1 MRARNNARKV
11 ITVTIACMTAAAT
24 GFTLGYL
31 LVPAYAEAAGTNTTG
46 NVAGTASPEA
56 RTGLPAQ
63 AGSGAPRM
71 ISPASIDQSVIG
83 GNVMMRASGAMGVN
97 QAAGDMNQQANAAAV
112 VYNPQGQGVASSQTA
127 ILQGAGNIRGSLPD
141 QARTRIDGQAFANTS
156 GVLAVNQAS
165 GVANSQA
172 NSTTIAV
179 GVNAEGISDSVLAET
194 LPNATG
200 LVKTGNDKASVRDVS
215 VSETAFQNT
224 HGVVQLNQTAG
235 VCNNSAN
242 NFALHLSLEP
252 KQ

>member
-1 MRARNNARKV
+1 MRARNKARKV
-11 ITVTIACMTAAAT
+11 VTVSIAYITAAAAS
-24 GFTLGYL
+24 FTLGYL
-31 LVPAYAEAAGTNTTG
+31 PVPTYAGAAETNTTG
-46 NVAGTASPEA
+46 NTASTALTEA
-56 RTGLPAQ
+56 RMGGPNQ
-63 AGSGAPRM
+63 AGSGAPRL
-71 ISPASIDQSVIG
+71 IFPASVDQSVIG
-83 GNVMMRASGAMGVN
+83 GTVMMGASGAMAVN

-112 VYNPQGQGVASSQTA
+112 VYNPQGVASSQTS
-127 ILQGAGNIRGSLPD
+127 ILQRAANIRGSLPD
-141 QARTRIDGQAFANTS
+141 QASTRIDGQAFANTS

-179 GVNAEGISDSVLAET
+179 GGNAEGISDRILAET
-194 LPNATG
+194 LPNAAG
-200 LVKTGNDKASVRDVS
+200 LIKRGDDKTSVRDVS
-215 VSETAFQNT
+215 VSATAFQNT

>member
-1 MRARNNARKV
+1 MRARNKARKV
-11 ITVTIACMTAAAT
+11 ITVTIACMTAAAA

-31 LVPAYAEAAGTNTTG
+31 LVPAYAEAAETNTTG

-56 RTGLPAQ
+56 RTELPAQ

-71 ISPASIDQSVIG
+71 ILPASIDQSVIG
-83 GNVMMRASGAMGVN
+83 GNMMMGASGAMGVN

-112 VYNPQGQGVASSQTA
+112 VYNPQGVASSQIL
-127 ILQGAGNIRGSLPD
+127 ILQGATNLRGTLPD

-179 GVNAEGISDSVLAET
+179 GFNGEGIADNVLAET

-200 LVKTGNDKASVRDVS
+200 LLKTVNDKTGIRDVS
-215 VSETAFQNT
+215 VSETAFQNA
-224 HGVVQLNQTAG
+224 HGVVQLNQTSG

-252 KQ
+252 RQ